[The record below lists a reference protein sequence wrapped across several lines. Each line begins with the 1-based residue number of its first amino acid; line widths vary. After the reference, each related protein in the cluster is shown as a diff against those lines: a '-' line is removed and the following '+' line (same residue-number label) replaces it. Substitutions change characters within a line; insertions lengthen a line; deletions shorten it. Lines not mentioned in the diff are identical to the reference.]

1 LKNDFPIQIPELTR
15 LTQLENLKYL
25 QLLQDY
31 AWAGQRKATAKQIL
45 SKSKHLIAVLTAES
59 ESMGQK
65 LQLHFR
71 KGTSNNDMISAF
83 GYEAMKTI
91 NLLSARQF

>member
-1 LKNDFPIQIPELTR
+1 LHCFYCLELNKFHFPYFSSILSI
-15 LTQLENLKYL
+15 
-25 QLLQDY
+25 
-31 AWAGQRKATAKQIL
+31 AIL

-65 LQLHFR
+65 LRLHFR
-71 KGTSNNDMISAF
+71 KGTSNNDMINAF

-91 NLLSARQF
+91 NLVAARQF